1 MLYSQNSVIE
11 LVGALS
17 PLLALAGAAV
27 VPLAPP
33 SLTHRLN
40 RLFAV
45 VVATAALGT
54 AVAGAAGGQ
63 SQAGWIQLDPLGSVF
78 LLVNGLL
85 GGVSAFVSPVYLAHE
100 QRGLFASGSRWYYL
114 GLYLFWAAL
123 LAIPLAANLGVAWL
137 LIETTTGASA
147 LLVAYSGKRRAL
159 EAGWKYLLLTTFG
172 LTVALLGIV
181 FLYAAVA
188 PRGDGLSTLDWSAL
202 RAAAPALP
210 HETTVVALV
219 LIIGGLAAKI
229 GWAPVHHWLPDAHS
243 EAPAPVSAML
253 SGALLPSVMLIAW
266 RVQAAISPASGA
278 GTSRTLFLA
287 FGLTSLAVAVPFLWR
302 PMAIKRLLAYSSLE
316 HVGILALGIGFD
328 QPLAF
333 AGVILHV
340 WGHALAKSL
349 GFYATMPI
357 FRLQPTA
364 VRRPAA
370 GIARLSPDTGTALGV
385 SILSLS
391 GLPPSP
397 LFFSE
402 LFILLGGMTAHQ
414 YAVVAAAAVMLA
426 LGFIGL
432 AHQLLEALLG
442 RPRRDVRDGAAR
454 SRIRALSL
462 AAGAGLVALSLL
474 AYFLPG
480 SNFLEAFTRA
490 AS

>member
-1 MLYSQNSVIE
+1 MTE
-11 LVGALS
+11 LGAFA
-17 PLLALAGAAV
+17 PLAALAGAAAIPL
-27 VPLAPP
+27 VPR
-33 SLTHRLN
+33 SLTHRVN
-40 RLFAV
+40 RLFAIV
-45 VVATAALGT
+45 TAVAALATAA
-54 AVAGAAGGQ
+54 AGATGGAGQ
-63 SQAGWIQLDPLGSVF
+63 SGWIQLDPMGSVF
-78 LLVNGLL
+78 LGVNGLI
-85 GGVSAFVSPVYLAHE
+85 GGISALVSPAYLADQE
-100 QRGLFASGSRWYYL
+100 RGLFGGGSRWYYL

-123 LAIPLAANLGVAWL
+123 LAIPVVANLGLAWL
-137 LIETTTGASA
+137 LIEATTGASA

-188 PRGDGLSTLDWSAL
+188 PHGAGPAALDWGSL
-202 RAAAPALP
+202 RAAAHSLP
-210 HETTVVALV
+210 HQTAVISLV
-219 LIIGGLAAKI
+219 LVIGGLAAKI

-266 RVQAAISPASGA
+266 RVQAAVGA
-278 GTSRTLFLA
+278 GPGAAISRNLFTA
-287 FGLTSLAVAVPFLWR
+287 FGLASLAVAVPFLWR
-302 PMAIKRLLAYSSLE
+302 PMPIKRLLAYSSLE

-333 AGVILHV
+333 AGVIMHV

-357 FRLQPTA
+357 FRLQSTA
-364 VRRPAA
+364 MRRPAV
-370 GIARLSPDTGTALGV
+370 GVARLSPDAGAALGL

-402 LFILLGGMTAHQ
+402 LFILLGGVAAHQ
-414 YAVVAAAAVMLA
+414 YVVVALAAVMLA
-426 LGFIGL
+426 LCFIGL
-432 AHQLLEALLG
+432 AQQLIEGLLG
-442 RPRRDVRDGAAR
+442 RPRRLGLPGSAR
-454 SRIRALSL
+454 GGIRALTFAFGIGLLGL
-462 AAGAGLVALSLL
+462 AALT
-474 AYFLPG
+474 YYLPG
-480 SNFLEAFTRA
+480 SAFLDAFRRA

>member
-1 MLYSQNSVIE
+1 MIE
-11 LVGALS
+11 LAAAS

-27 VPLAPP
+27 VPLAKGR
-33 SLTHRLN
+33 LAHRLN
-40 RLFAV
+40 RFFALT
-45 VVATAALGT
+45 VAAGALAT

-63 SQAGWIQLDPLGSVF
+63 SHAGWIQLDPLGSVF
-78 LLVNGLL
+78 LGVNGLI
-85 GGVSAFVSPVYLAHE
+85 GGISAFVSPVYLAHE
-100 QRGLFASGSRWYYL
+100 QRGLFASGPRWYYL

-123 LAIPLAANLGVAWL
+123 LAIPLVGNLGLAWL
-137 LIETTTGASA
+137 LIEATTGASA

-188 PRGDGLSTLDWSAL
+188 PHGDGLSALDWSSL
-202 RAAAPALP
+202 RAAAPGLP
-210 HETTVVALV
+210 HETTVISLV

-266 RVQAAISPASGA
+266 RVQAAVGAASGA
-278 GTSRTLFLA
+278 ATSRSLFLA
-287 FGLTSLAVAVPFLWR
+287 FGLASLAVAVPFLWR
-302 PMAIKRLLAYSSLE
+302 PMAVKRLLAYSSLE

-328 QPLAF
+328 QPLALI
-333 AGVILHV
+333 GVVIHV
-340 WGHALAKSL
+340 CGHALAKSL

-364 VRRPAA
+364 TRRPAV
-370 GIARLSPDTGTALGV
+370 GIAHLSPDAGTALGL
-385 SILSLS
+385 SILALS

-402 LFILLGGMTAHQ
+402 LFILFGGISAHQ
-414 YAVVAAAAVMLA
+414 YVVVALAAAMLA
-426 LGFIGL
+426 MGFIGL
-432 AHQLLEALLG
+432 AHQLIEGLFG
-442 RPRRDVRDGAAR
+442 RPRRPAAPGVGR
-454 SRIRALSL
+454 SRIRALSFAVG
-462 AAGAGLVALSLL
+462 AALLALSAL
-474 AYFLPG
+474 AYQLPDSSFLDA
-480 SNFLEAFTRA
+480 LRRA